1 MTTPQEKSLRL
12 VTTIVPAGPAVAI
25 RLTPQQVAELGSAK
39 TPPVTVT
46 IGGHTERLRIASMGD
61 GPLIGFN
68 KQVRAAFGVA
78 AGDEVEAVIAL
89 DVAERTVDV
98 PPLLAQALAADP
110 AAAAAFE
117 KLSFTRRKEIARG
130 IADAKQEAT
139 RQRRLEKVL
148 AELRG

>member
-1 MTTPQEKSLRL
+1 M
-12 VTTIVPAGPAVAI
+12 
-25 RLTPQQVAELGSAK
+25 
-39 TPPVTVT
+39 
-46 IGGHTERLRIASMGD
+46 
-61 GPLIGFN
+61 
-68 KQVRAAFGVA
+68 A

-110 AAAAAFE
+110 AAAAAFG

-139 RQRRLEKVL
+139 RQRRLEKAL